1 MSGGQQQGQAR
12 GAAARNGWG
21 GARLSS
27 AEARADPKP
36 RPKPWAVEL
45 EGRLH
50 RLETT
55 EDSHPDGEDSGQEHP
70 EPRHKSDLL
79 TF

>member
-12 GAAARNGWG
+12 GAPMRNGCG
-21 GARLSS
+21 PRLSS
-27 AEARADPKP
+27 AEARADPNP
-36 RPKPWAVEL
+36 RPRPWAVEL

-55 EDSHPDGEDSGQEHP
+55 EDSHQDGEASGQEHP
-70 EPRHKSDLL
+70 EPGHKL
-79 TF
+79 